1 MAGRRANNPESLRV
15 VSKPSLPESRL
26 SESRLSE
33 SQRSSTS
40 AGTQRNPRSFYLR
53 TSTFGGYRVE
63 RVLSTGSLGAV
74 VSARHLARDEVVVI
88 KLLHP
93 DLCHDPVSVARMS
106 REAHVLA
113 HIASERVV
121 RLLDT
126 GWTEE
131 VGPYVVLEHLVG
143 MDLARLLETSGR
155 LPLPLAVDY
164 VLQACEGLAVAHA
177 SGITHRDL
185 KPENLFAVRDFCG
198 DTPHPFCGDTPH
210 PAAGGAAPLLKL
222 LDFGIAQHGP
232 ESFPYREIAVEDA
245 EGPLLGTPAYMS
257 PERIQDKPTDQRSD
271 IWSLGVVLHEL
282 ITGRVPFSHHDR
294 SNLQRGEEADLCDR
308 IVSHSFE
315 LEHNRALLPSPL
327 RAVIHR
333 CLQRNPTD
341 RYQNVEELAAAL
353 RRTGAMP
360 ERWRGTQTGKFSRQ
374 LLAQE
379 LAEAEAAAPA
389 APAPSQW
396 TALAHE
402 IAAALRR
409 WPSLLAPH
417 AESLR
422 ARCTQLRL
430 SAIGGWVRA
439 RWGFGA
445 WLAIALAVAALAGG
459 LLAKLEQNRTVE
471 VAQPM
476 LE

>member
-1 MAGRRANNPESLRV
+1 MSESRG
-15 VSKPSLPESRL
+15 SEAQPPESRQ
-26 SESRLSE
+26 EPRLQEQS
-33 SQRSSTS
+33 RSSTS
-40 AGTQRNPRSFYLR
+40 AGTQSPGTQRSTRAFYLR

-63 RVLSTGSLGAV
+63 RILSTGSLGAV
-74 VSARHLARDEVVVI
+74 VCARHLVRDEVVVI

-113 HIASERVV
+113 HMLAQKASERVV

-126 GWTEE
+126 GWTDE

-143 MDLARLLETSGR
+143 MDLARLLETGGP

-164 VLQACEGLAVAHA
+164 VLQACEALAVAHA

-185 KPENLFAVRDFCG
+185 KPENLFAVRD
-198 DTPHPFCGDTPH
+198 
-210 PAAGGAAPLLKL
+210 GAAPLLKL

-257 PERIQDKPTDQRSD
+257 PERIQDMSTDQRSD

-282 ITGRVPFSHHDR
+282 ITGRVPFSRNDR
-294 SNLQRGEEADLCDR
+294 SNLQRGEEADICDR

-315 LEHNRALLPSPL
+315 LENNRALLPTPV

-333 CLQRNPTD
+333 CLQRDPAH
-341 RYQNVEELAAAL
+341 RYQSVEELAAAL
-353 RRTGAMP
+353 RRTVALP

-379 LAEAEAAAPA
+379 LAEAEAAAAPA
-389 APAPSQW
+389 AAPSQW
-396 TALAHE
+396 TSVAQE
-402 IAAALRR
+402 ISAALRR
-409 WPSLLAPH
+409 WPTHLAPM
-417 AESLR
+417 AATLR
-422 ARCTQLRL
+422 ARSARLRPG
-430 SAIGGWVRA
+430 AIGGWVRA

-445 WLAIALAVAALAGG
+445 WLATALALAALAGG
-459 LLAKLEQNRTVE
+459 LLAKLEQANTVE
-471 VAQPM
+471 VAQPA
-476 LE
+476 LSE

>member
-1 MAGRRANNPESLRV
+1 MAGRRATNPESLRV
-15 VSKPSLPESRL
+15 VSR
-26 SESRLSE
+26 
-33 SQRSSTS
+33 SQAHHNSTAAGARSSR
-40 AGTQRNPRSFYLR
+40 GFFLR
-53 TSTFGGYRVE
+53 TSNFGGYRVE
-63 RVLSTGSLGAV
+63 RILSTGSLGAV
-74 VSARHLARDEVVVI
+74 VSARQLARDEVVVI

-113 HIASERVV
+113 HVASERVV

-126 GWTEE
+126 GWTDE

-143 MDLARLLETSGR
+143 MDLARLLETSGP

-185 KPENLFAVRDFCG
+185 KPENLFAVRD
-198 DTPHPFCGDTPH
+198 
-210 PAAGGAAPLLKL
+210 GAAPLLKL

-232 ESFPYREIAVEDA
+232 ESFPYREVALEDA
-245 EGPLLGTPAYMS
+245 EAPLLGTPAYMS

-282 ITGRVPFSHHDR
+282 ITGRVPFSRHDR
-294 SNLQRGEEADLCDR
+294 SNLQRGEESDICDR

-315 LEHNRALLPSPL
+315 LESNRSLLPSPL
-327 RAVIHR
+327 RAVILR
-333 CLQRNPTD
+333 CLARHPAD

-353 RRTGAMP
+353 RRTVAMP

-374 LLAQE
+374 ALAQE
-379 LAEAEAAAPA
+379 LAPAVAAAPPA
-389 APAPSQW
+389 VAPSQW

-402 IAAALRR
+402 IATALQQLPAR
-409 WPSLLAPH
+409 LAPH
-417 AESLR
+417 TAFLSARSASLR
-422 ARCTQLRL
+422 PR
-430 SAIGGWVRA
+430 AIGGWVRA

-445 WLAIALAVAALAGG
+445 WLATALAIAALAGG
-459 LLAKLEQNRTVE
+459 LLAKIQQNNSVE
-471 VAQPM
+471 VAQPA
-476 LE
+476 LEQG

>member
-333 CLQRNPTD
+333 CLQRNPPIAT
-341 RYQNVEELAAAL
+341 
-353 RRTGAMP
+353 RTSKSWP
-360 ERWRGTQTGKFSRQ
+360 R
-374 LLAQE
+374 
-379 LAEAEAAAPA
+379 PCA
-389 APAPSQW
+389 APAPCPN
-396 TALAHE
+396 AG
-402 IAAALRR
+402 AAPRPASSAGNCWHRSWPRPKQRRLQPLRR
-409 WPSLLAPH
+409 PNGPPSRTKSPPPCAAGPACSRRMRNPCAP
-417 AESLR
+417 A
-422 ARCTQLRL
+422 ARSC
-430 SAIGGWVRA
+430 A
-439 RWGFGA
+439 
-445 WLAIALAVAALAGG
+445 
-459 LLAKLEQNRTVE
+459 
-471 VAQPM
+471 
-476 LE
+476 

>member
-1 MAGRRANNPESLRV
+1 MAGRRATNPELLRV
-15 VSKPSLPESRL
+15 VSESRRAESQLPESRL
-26 SESRLSE
+26 LESRPE
-33 SQRSSTS
+33 SQRNSTS
-40 AGTQRNPRSFYLR
+40 AGTQRNTRAFYLR

-63 RVLSTGSLGAV
+63 RILSTGSLGAV

-113 HIASERVV
+113 HIASEGVV

-126 GWTEE
+126 GWTDE
-131 VGPYVVLEHLVG
+131 VGPYVVLEHLMG
-143 MDLARLLETSGR
+143 MDLARLLETSGP

-164 VLQACEGLAVAHA
+164 VLQACEALGVAHA

-185 KPENLFAVRDFCG
+185 KPENLFAVRD
-198 DTPHPFCGDTPH
+198 
-210 PAAGGAAPLLKL
+210 GAAPLLKL

-232 ESFPYREIAVEDA
+232 ESFPYREIALEDA

-257 PERIQDKPTDQRSD
+257 PERIQAMPTDQRSD

-282 ITGRVPFSHHDR
+282 ITGRVPFSRHDR
-294 SNLQRGEEADLCDR
+294 SNLQRGEEADICDR

-315 LEHNRALLPSPL
+315 LENDRALLPSAL

-333 CLQRNPTD
+333 CLQRNPAH

-353 RRTGAMP
+353 RRTVALP

-374 LLAQE
+374 QLAQE
-379 LAEAEAAAPA
+379 LAEAEAAVSPVA
-389 APAPSQW
+389 APVQW
-396 TALAHE
+396 TSVAHE
-402 IAAALRR
+402 ISAALRR
-409 WPSLLAPH
+409 LPARLAPV
-417 AESLR
+417 AASLR
-422 ARCTQLRL
+422 ARSPSLRPR
-430 SAIGGWVRA
+430 AIGGWVRA

-445 WLAIALAVAALAGG
+445 WLATALAVAALAGG

-471 VAQPM
+471 VAQPT

>member
-1 MAGRRANNPESLRV
+1 VREQ
-15 VSKPSLPESRL
+15 
-26 SESRLSE
+26 
-33 SQRSSTS
+33 QRSSTT
-40 AGTQRNPRSFYLR
+40 AGTQRSSRAFYLR
-53 TSTFGGYRVE
+53 VNTFGGYRVE
-63 RVLSTGSLGAV
+63 RILSTGSLGAV

-126 GWTEE
+126 GWTDE

-143 MDLARLLETSGR
+143 MDLARLLETSG
-155 LPLPLAVDY
+155 PLAPPLAVDY
-164 VLQACEGLAVAHA
+164 LLQACEALAVAHA

-185 KPENLFAVRDFCG
+185 KPENLFAIR
-198 DTPHPFCGDTPH
+198 
-210 PAAGGAAPLLKL
+210 GGTAPLLKL

-232 ESFPYREIAVEDA
+232 ESFPYREIALEDA

-257 PERIQDKPTDQRSD
+257 PERIQDMPTDQRSD

-282 ITGRVPFSHHDR
+282 ITGRVPFSRHDR
-294 SNLQRGEEADLCDR
+294 SNLQRGEEADICDR

-315 LEHNRALLPSPL
+315 LEHNRTLLPSPL

-333 CLQRNPTD
+333 CLQRSPAD

-353 RRTGAMP
+353 RRTVAMP

-374 LLAQE
+374 QLAQE
-379 LAEAEAAAPA
+379 LAEAGAAAPS
-389 APAPSQW
+389 APASSQW

-402 IAAALRR
+402 IGIALRGLPAR
-409 WPSLLAPH
+409 LAPH
-417 AESLR
+417 AAALHSAALHSAALR
-422 ARCTQLRL
+422 ARSTLRPR
-430 SAIGGWVRA
+430 SIGGWVRSH
-439 RWGFGA
+439 WGFGA
-445 WLAIALAVAALAGG
+445 WLATALAVAALAGG

-471 VAQPM
+471 VAQPA
-476 LE
+476 LSE